1 MASLKMAADAVES
14 ENLFEV
20 SMGNMAAAARAWS
33 EEVREALGLN
43 AYEVRKQMGTF
54 NVMLMSLGLTE
65 EAAYKMSKGLTA
77 LTQDMASFYNL
88 PIEEA
93 FDKIASGI
101 MGQVRPLKSL
111 GIVINDTRLEAFA
124 LSHGL
129 IQQGEEM
136 DERTKILA
144 RYAFL
149 MEATNKAQ
157 GDLGRTLDSPVNQ
170 LRIFKEH
177 LHEISIKLGEMLLPI
192 AEKLV
197 KIVYVLTDRLEKSS
211 EATRVAALK
220 WAAVAAVV
228 GPLLILV
235 AALLQ
240 SLLAVGTIAGWVGGI
255 LLKAVTAIGAVVG
268 ALATL
273 TAPQI
278 LLALA
283 AIALL
288 IYIIYVSVSKLSGRA
303 RESFASWKKDILAW
317 WDGLKKAVSDLKD
330 IKFPGVDYGE
340 EIKMP
345 KIDYGKAEDVK
356 LGKVV
361 GGEGE
366 GMLENLIEATIKKIK
381 ALLEEKKKAYENG
394 NAAIERVMEAHQKKI
409 EENLRLEQAA
419 EDKRRGMIGI
429 TSLEQQY
436 QGAMIAGL
444 SERVRPPDVDLVEK
458 RKETDV
464 LERQLVEAKATGV
477 KLQELIKLIDA
488 RLEPITAGRYQ

>member
-1 MASLKMAADAVES
+1 
-14 ENLFEV
+14 
-20 SMGNMAAAARAWS
+20 
-33 EEVREALGLN
+33 
-43 AYEVRKQMGTF
+43 
-54 NVMLMSLGLTE
+54 
-65 EAAYKMSKGLTA
+65 
-77 LTQDMASFYNL
+77 
-88 PIEEA
+88 
-93 FDKIASGI
+93 
-101 MGQVRPLKSL
+101 
-111 GIVINDTRLEAFA
+111 
-124 LSHGL
+124 
-129 IQQGEEM
+129 
-136 DERTKILA
+136 
-144 RYAFL
+144 
-149 MEATNKAQ
+149 
-157 GDLGRTLDSPVNQ
+157 
-170 LRIFKEH
+170 
-177 LHEISIKLGEMLLPI
+177 
-192 AEKLV
+192 
-197 KIVYVLTDRLEKSS
+197 
-211 EATRVAALK
+211 
-220 WAAVAAVV
+220 
-228 GPLLILV
+228 
-235 AALLQ
+235 
-240 SLLAVGTIAGWVGGI
+240 
-255 LLKAVTAIGAVVG
+255 
-268 ALATL
+268 LATL
-273 TAPQI
+273 TAPEI

-288 IYIIYVSVSKLSGRA
+288 IYIIYVSLSKLSGRA

-394 NAAIERVMEAHQKKI
+394 NAAVERVMEAHQKKI

-419 EDKRRGMIGI
+419 EDKRRAMIGI

-464 LERQLVEAKATGV
+464 LEKQLVEAKATGV